1 MTPRTVACQ
10 ALLSMGFSRQEYWS
24 GSSFPSPGDLHN
36 PGIKP
41 LSRALAGRFFTTEPP
56 GKPSQFPGTATKL
69 WILTSWPFPFWWS
82 GLLHLFLSVIWVPM
96 HVYICVCSSW
106 GSWGWLWTSS
116 KKGAGM
122 GQVVPKELAV
132 HTFSSRADLW
142 SQDISTCDPGITC
155 TTIPWDACKNADS
168 WTPTSEL

>member
-1 MTPRTVACQ
+1 MDLCVRMLLSGFWLFANPGTVACQ

-82 GLLHLFLSVIWVPM
+82 GLLHLFFCQSSGCPCMSTSVCVAPGAPENDSGPPPRREQGWARLSPR
-96 HVYICVCSSW
+96 S
-106 GSWGWLWTSS
+106 
-116 KKGAGM
+116 
-122 GQVVPKELAV
+122 
-132 HTFSSRADLW
+132 
-142 SQDISTCDPGITC
+142 
-155 TTIPWDACKNADS
+155 
-168 WTPTSEL
+168 